1 MTAEG
6 TMTDTVRTAPRSVVA
21 PPALRLREVTKTYG
35 SGTTEVRALDA
46 VTLDVPAHR
55 FTSIVGPSG
64 SGKST
69 LLHASAALDTPTSGQ
84 IFVGDSEISALS
96 ETRRTLFRR
105 DRIGFIFQS
114 YNLVDSLTVAQNLAL
129 PARLAGRQ
137 VDQAHL
143 DHLARRMGMTD
154 RMDHLPSQLSGG
166 EQQRAAIIRAL
177 ASSPDIVFADEP
189 TGALDLRTAREVLD
203 LLRHLVDELG
213 QTIVMVTHDPVA
225 AARAQRAV
233 VMASGAISTVLTDPT
248 PETVAAALLKDD
260 PR

>member
-1 MTAEG
+1 MTAA
-6 TMTDTVRTAPRSVVA
+6 VRTAPHSITGPA
-21 PPALRLREVTKTYG
+21 ALRLREVTKTYG
-35 SGTTEVRALDA
+35 SGTTEVRALRS
-46 VTLDVPAHR
+46 VTLDIPAHR

-69 LLHASAALDTPTSGQ
+69 LLHASAALEAPTSGQ
-84 IFVGDSEISALS
+84 IFVGDSEISALD
-96 ETRRTLFRR
+96 ETRRTHFRR

-114 YNLVDSLTVAQNLAL
+114 YNLVDSLTVAQNLTL

-137 VDQAHL
+137 VDRAYLAHL
-143 DHLARRMGMTD
+143 AQRVGMTD

-166 EQQRAAIIRAL
+166 EQQRAAILRAL
-177 ASSPDIVFADEP
+177 ALSPDIVFADEP

-203 LLRHLVDELG
+203 LLRQLVDELG

-233 VMASGAISTVLTDPT
+233 VMASGAITTVLPDPT
-248 PETVAAALLKDD
+248 PATVAAALLTEDA
-260 PR
+260 R